1 MRTKNTIIFSLISTF
16 FLIFL
21 ISIWKILAT
30 LQGLSINSFNIEIL
44 FAFGFFISLAHLS
57 LNDKIKQIYK
67 SIVFSLIFV
76 LFDGYL
82 IQKLPLWYNIG
93 VFLILYFFTTK
104 ISKYNFTTLKEEH
117 STQVILFDFLTLFG
131 ILFFS
136 FVILFP
142 FYMMLV
148 TSFKTQI
155 ALLVNPLD
163 FSINFGQDLKE
174 LFKSYFVIFKSY
186 KFGKYILTSTIVSV
200 GTVII
205 TLLFAIPAAYAVA
218 RLNFFGK
225 TFLSTSILIIYMF
238 PAIVLVIPLYTVFS
252 QLGLRNSVEGLLI
265 VYTATTLPVAIYML
279 QGYFKS
285 IPKEIEEAGLIDGQ
299 NWFGIIIKIII
310 PLSLPAIASVSLY
323 VFMIAWNEFLF
334 SLMFLDNPKTFTLSR
349 AINHL
354 TGDAETPRQYLM
366 AGSVVVTLPILLIF
380 IYFEKYLVSGLTAG
394 SVKG

>member
-1 MRTKNTIIFSLISTF
+1 MKFKSFIITLFASSIFLATIIC
-16 FLIFL
+16 
-21 ISIWKILAT
+21 IWKIMAT
-30 LQGLSINSFNIEIL
+30 LQGLSFTNLNFNFNLLLSIGLTIISVFIGNKFNHLLKIFILSISFTIL
-44 FAFGFFISLAHLS
+44 YIYLS
-57 LNDKIKQIYK
+57 E
-67 SIVFSLIFV
+67 SS
-76 LFDGYL
+76 
-82 IQKLPLWYNIG
+82 PLWFSGGI
-93 VFLILYFFTTK
+93 FLL
-104 ISKYNFTTLKEEH
+104 
-117 STQVILFDFLTLFG
+117 
-131 ILFFS
+131 ILFFTNKLKKYDFKYLNQDFIS
-136 FVILFP
+136 EKIVFEFLSLFAILFFALVILFP
-142 FYMMLV
+142 FYIMFV
-148 TSFKTQI
+148 TSFKTQT
-155 ALLVNPLD
+155 ALLINPLD
-163 FSINFGQDLKE
+163 LSIDFSKNIFE
-174 LFKSYFVIFKSY
+174 IFKSYFVIFKTY
-186 KFGKYILTSTIVSV
+186 DFGRYILTSSYVSI
-200 GTVII
+200 GTVLI

-252 QLGLRNSVEGLLI
+252 QLGLRNSIGGLLI

-366 AGSVVVTLPILLIF
+366 AGSVIVTLPILLIF
-380 IYFEKYLVSGLTAG
+380 VYFEKYLVSGLTAG